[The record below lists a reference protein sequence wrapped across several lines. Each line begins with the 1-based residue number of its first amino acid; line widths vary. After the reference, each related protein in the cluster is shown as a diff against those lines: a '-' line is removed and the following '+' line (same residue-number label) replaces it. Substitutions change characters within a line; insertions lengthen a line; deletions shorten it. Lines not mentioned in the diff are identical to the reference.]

1 MKQYDF
7 KNEPKGKKYL
17 LYKNSLH
24 SQPVR
29 HTKLLAVI
37 GYLII
42 TAIVILIVLSAL
54 GGNDR

>member
-7 KNEPKGKKYL
+7 KSQPKSKKYL
-17 LYKNSLH
+17 LYKNGLKNT
-24 SQPVR
+24 PVR